1 MTIYIYIYIGTYY
14 GSPSKYKGDSTSD
27 FFTNLNEEINM
38 FQKKGVTLVQGDLNA
53 RTGNTK
59 DFIEY
64 DKFDQ
69 QFGIENIH
77 NMII

>member
-1 MTIYIYIYIGTYY
+1 MLYILEPTTVALQNIKAI
-14 GSPSKYKGDSTSD
+14 DSTSD
-27 FFTNLNEEINM
+27 FFTNLNDEINF

-53 RTGNTK
+53 RTGNAK

-64 DKFDQ
+64 DKFIQ

-77 NMII
+77 NKHV